1 MVEGVRVMRK
11 PSRKVLAV
19 FAEVEEIAEQ
29 MLALRSEELRL
40 RELLEQVWRA
50 RAMGMATLAVK
61 ADMASAVEVAEATGR
76 RR

>member
-1 MVEGVRVMRK
+1 MRK

-29 MLALRSEELRL
+29 MLTLRAEELRL

-61 ADMASAVEVAEATGR
+61 AGMASAVEVAESTGR
-76 RR
+76 RP

>member
-1 MVEGVRVMRK
+1 MRK

-40 RELLEQVWRA
+40 RELLEQVWQARA
-50 RAMGMATLAVK
+50 RGMATLAVK
-61 ADMASAVEVAEATGR
+61 ADMASAVEIAESAGR
-76 RR
+76 RS